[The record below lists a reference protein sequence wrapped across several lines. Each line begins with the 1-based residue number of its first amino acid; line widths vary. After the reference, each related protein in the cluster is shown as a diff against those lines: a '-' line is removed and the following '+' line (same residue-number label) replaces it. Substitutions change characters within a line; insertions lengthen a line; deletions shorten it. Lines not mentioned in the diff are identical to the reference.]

1 MTSAVESI
9 ARVVDSV
16 DYIRV
21 TTGGSLPSD
30 GATWLPCADLV
41 SNPDTLRS
49 AAGSVSTG
57 RGLDRDDVAMSL
69 LVQGYA
75 YRIASIAIGAWLGSG
90 VVLDLSPAGMWVR
103 LHEHRPNAVHFAEP
117 TLAGSTVADSTVAG
131 STVADLHAELVEG
144 HLAPMVDNARAA
156 CRIGRAL
163 LWSNVGSSCAASFG
177 AFMGPWPERR
187 REIRERAVEFF
198 AAARPELARSGQVVA
213 VGPVW
218 AWERQACCL
227 WYQTADGDRCSDCSL
242 WSDDERQARYQRVLA
257 TDPDR
262 P

>member
-1 MTSAVESI
+1 MSAVESI
-9 ARVVDSV
+9 ARVVDTV

-21 TTGGSLPSD
+21 TTGGSMPAD
-30 GATWLPCADLV
+30 GATWLPCTDLV
-41 SNPDTLRS
+41 SNPDTLRA
-49 AAGSVSTG
+49 AAGSVRTG

-75 YRIASIAIGAWLGSG
+75 YRIASIAIGAWLADG
-90 VVLDLSPAGMWVR
+90 VVLDLDPARMSVR
-103 LHEHRPNAVHFAEP
+103 IHEHRPNAVHFVEP
-117 TLAGSTVADSTVAG
+117 TVAGSTVAG
-131 STVADLHAELVEG
+131 STVADLHAQLVDG
-144 HLAPMVDNARAA
+144 HLARVVDNARVA
-156 CRIGRAL
+156 CRIGGAL

-187 REIRERAVEFF
+187 PEIRDRAAEFF

-213 VGPVW
+213 VGSVW

-227 WYQTADGDRCSDCSL
+227 WYQTADGDKCSDCSL

-257 TDPDR
+257 TDPDSS
-262 P
+262 